1 MDEKVEERTGE
12 LLRRKQANVGI
23 FHYGRNVP
31 SEDALNLRFTR
42 NPKRLHAPYS
52 TNAPYTDAGS
62 YQSRKYFT
70 RPDYIIQDPNNGA
83 MQVRGQVARIRK
95 PMLLHD

>member
-12 LLRRKQANVGI
+12 LLRRKLASQGI
-23 FHYGRNVP
+23 FHYGRNIP
-31 SEDALNLRFTR
+31 NEGLNLRFTR

-52 TNAPYTDAGS
+52 TNEPYTDAGS

-70 RPDYIIQDPNNGA
+70 RPDYIIQDVNNGG
-83 MQVRGQVARIRK
+83 MQLRGQVARIRK
-95 PMLLHD
+95 PILLH